1 MLRRPFPGF
10 PRSLQ
15 MVGTMKLYYK
25 AGACS
30 LAPHIVLREAG
41 ETFEIEAVDLAT
53 KKTASGADF
62 AALNPKGYI
71 PALLLDDGSLL
82 TEGAAISLYVAEKNP
97 AAGLLPTDALG
108 RARVTEMLLFIA
120 TELHKSFSP
129 LFNPAYDAAAKETA
143 KGLLTRRLDFTEKLL
158 ADGRDYLVG
167 GSFTP
172 ADAYL
177 FTVLGWTGYVG
188 IDLAS
193 FANLSAFRAR
203 VAARPAVQAALKAE
217 GLI

>member
-1 MLRRPFPGF
+1 
-10 PRSLQ
+10 
-15 MVGTMKLYYK
+15 MKLYYK

-30 LAPHIVLREAG
+30 LAPHIILREAG
-41 ETFEIEAVDLAT
+41 ENFEIEAVDLPT

-62 AALNPKGYI
+62 VAINPKGYI
-71 PALLLDDGSLL
+71 PALQLDDGSLL

-129 LFNPAYDAAAKETA
+129 LFNPTYDAAAKATA
-143 KGLLTRRLDFTEKLL
+143 KGLLTRRLDFAEKLL
-158 ADGRDYLVG
+158 ADGREYLVG
-167 GSFTP
+167 GAFTP

-177 FTVLGWTGYVG
+177 FTVLGWTGAVG

-203 VAARPAVQAALKAE
+203 IAARPAVQAALKAE